1 MAPGYTQFVLSKWS
15 SIYPKYWDTLTPYH
29 TCPKICASSL
39 YNRLIRLKTAGEWQT
54 VRGRSAVSD
63 VALLCLFQPIYET
76 LPGIL
81 GKRGIRHFISGEQ
94 GNKSLKLKGTGEQ
107 RQLGG
112 TGNIEN
118 QDFDLGEQGKMLIFS
133 REQGNRYPPPLPSPL
148 HHLGGPHLSQC
159 LGLYS
164 VIFCLV
170 GTRLFLSHKQNDST
184 TD

>member
-1 MAPGYTQFVLSKWS
+1 MVNLGFKLPTPGFAVRRATDCLMAPGYTQFVLSKWL

-63 VALLCLFQPIYET
+63 VALLCLFQPIYEA

-81 GKRGIRHFISGEQ
+81 GNRGIRSFISGEQ

-107 RQLGG
+107 RQFGG

-133 REQGNRYPPPLPSPL
+133 GEQGNRYPPPSP
-148 HHLGGPHLSQC
+148 PHPTPPTTWE
-159 LGLYS
+159 GLIYP
-164 VIFCLV
+164 
-170 GTRLFLSHKQNDST
+170 NA
-184 TD
+184 